1 MTRKPAIDAE
11 RPDLAQGSGALS
23 GQESA
28 HHRALGVSR
37 RDVLRSG
44 ASLTCLALLG
54 CGDGVTAAPPPPK
67 ETGLSFEGLLAG
79 KPGFQ
84 RRTLSPLP
92 FTEIPGFLSARQ
104 LARSYAAYRDD
115 FEKLQAVETALGS
128 ATRDASGAESYGALR
143 AKQIEAANSVLLH
156 ELYFGNLASS
166 AVEPARYILG
176 NMTEHMG
183 TLDSW
188 REDFIACARVA
199 EAWAVLA
206 YDPYDDR
213 WHDFPLGTSSA
224 SGMIGNNP
232 LVVCDVGPA
241 AWSLDYREREAY
253 VRAFL
258 DHLDWNA
265 VASRYRAV
273 DRQ

>member
-1 MTRKPAIDAE
+1 MMTSRKTAIDEQPAARAGTAALPPETSCASHSE
-11 RPDLAQGSGALS
+11 R
-23 GQESA
+23 
-28 HHRALGVSR
+28 GVSR
-37 RDVLRSG
+37 RDVLRST
-44 ASLTCLALLG
+44 AALSCFALLG
-54 CGDGVTAAPPPPK
+54 CDGVTAAPPPK
-67 ETGLSFEGLLAG
+67 ETGLSYEGLLAG

-84 RRTLSPLP
+84 RRTLAPLP
-92 FTEIPGFLSARQ
+92 FSEIPGFLSRQQ

-115 FEKLQAVETALGS
+115 FEKLLAAEKALSS
-128 ATRDASGAESYGALR
+128 ATRDASGAETYGALR
-143 AKQIEAANSVLLH
+143 SKQIEAANSVLLH
-156 ELYFGNLASS
+156 ELYFGNLATG

-213 WHDFPLGTSSA
+213 WHDFPLGKASSA
-224 SGMIGNNP
+224 GMIGNNP
-232 LVVCDVGPA
+232 LVVCDVA
-241 AWSLDYREREAY
+241 EDAWSLDYREREAY

-258 DHLDWNA
+258 EHLDWSA